1 MSQDSYPSH
10 RSHFCIWTL
19 WNQVIFSAYK
29 SDNFFSHYFSL
40 GQCYNSGTWL
50 LIGFIVLSYL
60 EKLSG
65 REAHS
70 VQKKLHFPQYG
81 KPKMWKSLSVNHS
94 WRGVEMVRTG
104 WPLEFVYLSVDW
116 HSLYSSFAFKSCF
129 CFSLNVKKCRRQ
141 FHCI

>member
-65 REAHS
+65 READS
-70 VQKKLHFPQYG
+70 VQKKAPFSSTWETKDVEIVVSEPQ
-81 KPKMWKSLSVNHS
+81 
-94 WRGVEMVRTG
+94 
-104 WPLEFVYLSVDW
+104 LER
-116 HSLYSSFAFKSCF
+116 
-129 CFSLNVKKCRRQ
+129 CRNGENWLAT
-141 FHCI
+141 